1 VWRVGTCERGQVGA
15 EALLLLMVVVGL
27 TAIIAGYYL
36 SMGHSGSRAV
46 VDVGSAESSAAVGVG
61 QDASRWL

>member
-1 VWRVGTCERGQVGA
+1 MGA

-36 SMGHSGSRAV
+36 SMGHSMSRAV
-46 VDVGSAESSAAVGVG
+46 VDVGSAESSAAGGVG